1 VAAQV
6 PTDTLTKMD
15 EIIYE
20 ESNGEE
26 VNRTFVKRRIVGS
39 KTNNSLPNA
48 TVHFHAGDVL
58 LTG

>member
-1 VAAQV
+1 M